1 MADQGILTAHTTSL
15 SSNQKAL
22 RESLGLP
29 TAPRGILIKRVHKDI
44 PGLMRGDVKSLMV
57 EIAQLET
64 GNNESYNQN
73 NRYGKYAIH
82 KNTLIN
88 YGYLSDDG
96 TAWLGVEG
104 IQSAANFIASTK
116 LQDRIMERFISEQYH
131 TGIKVGAI
139 KPNDGLDTVAGMLAV
154 AYQFQDYTYATN
166 NLAPN
171 VSVILNNIN
180 YFANNS
186 MVQVTTT
193 TNHNLRHNQSFIIK
207 TQSNVDLNG
216 TFTVDKL
223 LNSTTIEYLSPNI
236 GIVEEYGFTRSWT
249 SDGGTI
255 TSPATVSNINTSYL
269 VSRGANLVTQL
280 SNTLNTLGYANVAY
294 NHYVES
300 NIGPIATDY
309 RQNSISTNPSM
320 SEKRLWPI
328 IEDINDTSIKTVSV
342 VQTALAS
349 NIEGLAKQRAIV
361 TARESI
367 GSFSTKLQNIYANLP
382 ANRAKEWREAGN
394 VNDSQN
400 RPGAL
405 FFNAGKYA
413 INNLGAGVTV

>member
-29 TAPRGILIKRVHKDI
+29 TAPRGILLKRVHKDI

-154 AYQFQDYTYATN
+154 AYQFQDYIY
-166 NLAPN
+166 
-171 VSVILNNIN
+171 
-180 YFANNS
+180 
-186 MVQVTTT
+186 
-193 TNHNLRHNQSFIIK
+193 
-207 TQSNVDLNG
+207 
-216 TFTVDKL
+216 
-223 LNSTTIEYLSPNI
+223 STTSY
-236 GIVEEYGFTRSWT
+236 
-249 SDGGTI
+249 D
-255 TSPATVSNINTSYL
+255 TSYL